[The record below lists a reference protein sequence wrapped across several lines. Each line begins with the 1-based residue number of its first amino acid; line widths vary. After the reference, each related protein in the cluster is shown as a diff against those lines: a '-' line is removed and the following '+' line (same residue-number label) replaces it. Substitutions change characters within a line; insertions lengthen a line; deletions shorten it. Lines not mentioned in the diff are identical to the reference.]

1 MDEASTLLQQIETL
15 GFPIAIAAALLG
27 GLWVMARW
35 MMNVMQG
42 KLDAQHAILV
52 ALIDRVRSMDHELI
66 RLSVT
71 LKLLL
76 KIDPSDEINRIGKCL
91 KDEQRKD

>member
-27 GLWVMARW
+27 GLWFMARW

-52 ALIDRVRSMDHELI
+52 SLIDRVRSMDHELI
-66 RLSVT
+66 RMSVT

-76 KIDPSDEINRIGKCL
+76 KIDPSDEINRIGKCP

>member
-1 MDEASTLLQQIETL
+1 MGEATTLLQQIETL

-27 GLWVMARW
+27 GLWFMARW
-35 MMNVMQG
+35 VMNVVQA

-76 KIDPSDEINRIGKCL
+76 KIDLTDEVNRIGKCP